1 MGWRYWLAIRTY
13 RRGPPCPRR
22 EGPHEAQAPRCTSCR
37 RDCTSCPPVPGPSRG
52 CSQAPVQAV
61 VAVAVAAA
69 GRSCGSLAQLAGP
82 SWHHGLSGCRSH
94 RQRQCGCTTRARPE
108 PGSSTAEWRR
118 GSAAPPWAGLVSEN
132 PLMREFSIVTGH
144 STASSRQKECRKS
157 LAMNLDDGHHREP
170 GRAARTQRGSLR
182 GSPWPSTSRPTV
194 TPRSSS
200 RAATTR
206 TASTCGGSTRTS
218 SELTRRALPT
228 QAS

>member
-1 MGWRYWLAIRTY
+1 MMELSSAFSVQSACASQRSLRLRLRTREEAAGGCRTHIRGIRNRCGSSSCRASGTSGSSIARPRRLRQSHHRPGSGLVSGGAMPMGWRYWLAIRTY
-13 RRGPPCPRR
+13 RRGPPCPQR

-94 RQRQCGCTTRARPE
+94 RQRRCGCTTRARPE

-118 GSAAPPWAGLVSEN
+118 GSAAPPSQHE
-132 PLMREFSIVTGH
+132 
-144 STASSRQKECRKS
+144 
-157 LAMNLDDGHHREP
+157 
-170 GRAARTQRGSLR
+170 
-182 GSPWPSTSRPTV
+182 
-194 TPRSSS
+194 
-200 RAATTR
+200 
-206 TASTCGGSTRTS
+206 
-218 SELTRRALPT
+218 
-228 QAS
+228 